1 MSDETKVSWSGTLTL
16 VILWGIGPFVYLCIY
31 LVNLMKRKYGGGIE
45 NLEAVEEAVVPSKK
59 GEEDSTTIAE
69 TDYGGKSVQNWTSTQ
84 YLFSL
89 IGYAIG
95 IGNVWRFCYVIAQD
109 GGSASLFGTFY
120 YVYYI
125 TVASLSWCVSCM
137 WCVLCAFFLVSKL
150 SICIS
155 LLLYFISHYNY
166 SIYNLYNLCCNTII
180 YV

>member
-1 MSDETKVSWSGTLTL
+1 MSDETTVSWSGTLTL
-16 VILWGIGPFVYLCIY
+16 IILWGIGPFIYLSIY

-109 GGSASLFGTFY
+109 GGSASLFGTFLLRLSY
-120 YVYYI
+120 YSCFFVFVCVVY
-125 TVASLSWCVSCM
+125 VVCLFS
-137 WCVLCAFFLVSKL
+137 VSKL

-155 LLLYFISHYNY
+155 LLLYFHYP
-166 SIYNLYNLCCNTII
+166 IPLQHI
-180 YV
+180 

>member
-16 VILWGIGPFVYLCIY
+16 IILWGIGPFIY
-31 LVNLMKRKYGGGIE
+31 LSIYIVNLIKRKYFGGIE

-125 TVASLSWCVSCM
+125 TVASLTLCVSCM
-137 WCVLCAFFLVSKL
+137 WCVVCLFSRLKTLYLYLTA
-150 SICIS
+150 S
-155 LLLYFISHYNY
+155 LFYLPLPLQHI
-166 SIYNLYNLCCNTII
+166 
-180 YV
+180 

>member
-109 GGSASLFGTFY
+109 GGSASLFGTFLLRLLHY
-120 YVYYI
+120 SCFFDFVCVVYV
-125 TVASLSWCVSCM
+125 VCCVSFFSSQNSLSVSHC
-137 WCVLCAFFLVSKL
+137 F
-150 SICIS
+150 SIFYLPLQLQHI
-155 LLLYFISHYNY
+155 
-166 SIYNLYNLCCNTII
+166 
-180 YV
+180 